1 MTALIRAELLS
12 LRTVRS
18 TYALAAGLLLL
29 VVSIT
34 VADLS
39 DAGKPIMDSAAELR
53 EPMVSAAGIVAAVF
67 IALMAAIRVGGEYRY
82 DTIAQRVLA
91 SPVRD
96 RLLASRIVTYALAG
110 AVVSAVVF
118 GVAAAITVPMV
129 GAEDLSLGLSAGD
142 VATLAGEVML
152 SGALLS
158 VVGVAIGILTR
169 SQTAAILTLLGVFI
183 GERLIGGML
192 GDVANYLPSSLIDS
206 LLENQGAALDPGVAA
221 IALAGAVAAV
231 TVAAAAVLRRRDVT

>member
-1 MTALIRAELLS
+1 MTALIRSELLS
-12 LRTVRS
+12 LRTIRS
-18 TYALAAGLLLL
+18 TYGLAAGLLFL
-29 VVSIT
+29 VVAIT

-39 DAGKPIMDSAAELR
+39 EAGKPLMDSAAELR

-67 IALMAAIRVGGEYRY
+67 LALMAAIRVGGEYRY

-91 SPVRD
+91 SPLRG
-96 RLLASRIVTYALAG
+96 RMLASRVATYAAAG
-110 AVVSAVVF
+110 AVVSAIVF

-129 GAEDLSLGLSAGD
+129 GAEDLSLGLSTGE
-142 VATLAGEVML
+142 VARLLGEVML

-158 VVGVAIGILTR
+158 VVGVAIGVLTR

-183 GERLIGGML
+183 GERLVGGML
-192 GDVANYLPSSLIDS
+192 GDVAHYLPSALMDS
-206 LLENQGAALDPGVAA
+206 LLENQGAALDSGVAA
-221 IALAGAVAAV
+221 LALTAMVAVV